1 MVRVV
6 ADVLGVQAVTV
17 SQYDRQLAEAGFRSK
32 GGRGPSAIK
41 VTAAD
46 VANILI
52 AILGSPVS
60 GASIRAAAQVC
71 EEIGSKRRTKAGS
84 NLDVF
89 ADFGLRSLASLPNAH
104 TFREAIAALI
114 EGASRG
120 EFVRLANLEHK
131 SDHKSDL
138 RYLDVT
144 VRRPHPIAFI
154 RVIGDDAGRQ
164 RRGFLEYFSNNGER
178 DTKNVHSIDL
188 SQERTVSNFT
198 FEVLG
203 KLIANAET

>member
-1 MVRVV
+1 MVRAI

-17 SQYDRQLAEAGFRSK
+17 SQYDRQLAEAGFRTK
-32 GGRGPSAIK
+32 GGRGPSAAQ

-46 VANILI
+46 VANLLI

-89 ADFGLRSLASLPNAH
+89 AEFGLRSLASLPDAH

-114 EGASRG
+114 EGAGRG
-120 EFVRLANLEHK
+120 EPVRLANL
-131 SDHKSDL
+131 DHKSDYKFDL
-138 RYLDVT
+138 RHLDVT
-144 VRRPHPIAFI
+144 VRRPHPIAII
-154 RVIGDDAGRQ
+154 RIIGRE
-164 RRGFLEYFSNNGER
+164 RRGWLEYFSNNGEP
-178 DTKNVHSIDL
+178 DAKNAHPIDL
-188 SQERTVSNFT
+188 SQERTVSNLT

-203 KLIANAET
+203 KLVANTEDLE